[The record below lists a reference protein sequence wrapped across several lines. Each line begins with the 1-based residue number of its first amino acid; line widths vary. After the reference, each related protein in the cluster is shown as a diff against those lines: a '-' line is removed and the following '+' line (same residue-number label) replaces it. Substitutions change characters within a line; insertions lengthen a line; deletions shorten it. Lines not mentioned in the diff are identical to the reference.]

1 MTDAA
6 SLTLQVARAL
16 TRRLAGAPAVGPCPM
31 PELEALVRPLLTRA
45 RWRSDAG
52 DGRFAPIAAR
62 AQAWGTDGCRH
73 DALIRLALDYV
84 SLLDAG
90 GARTKYG
97 MRVAAELD
105 DALALAPSIVM
116 LPSFETLDMVDLL
129 RLRATSA
136 RVVGL
141 RDSTTMADG
150 DACTP
155 SEFFWHDVDHLR
167 FMVREDLAVLGV
179 AIPDAYGAPDR
190 DGRRTTFDAATGG
203 HRRVLA
209 AAVAPLVAR
218 RGEHARLMQRAAATV
233 DGLLSG
239 LARCGGGQTPD
250 VAAACVLLFEICHEK
265 SLTPVPEILRREL
278 AGEPHIVKVRSK
290 LARRFWGEAVDP
302 GLADHLVAGRALLL
316 RLLAE
321 EGAA

>member
-1 MTDAA
+1 MDDAV
-6 SLTLQVARAL
+6 SPTVQVARAL
-16 TRRLAGAPAVGPCPM
+16 TRRLAEAPAVDPCPM

-45 RWRSDAG
+45 RWRNDAG
-52 DGRFAPIAAR
+52 DRRFAPIVAR
-62 AQAWGTDGCRH
+62 AQAWVTGGCRH
-73 DALIRLALDYV
+73 DALVRLALDYV

-90 GARTKYG
+90 SARGAYG

-116 LPSFETLDMVDLL
+116 LPSFEALDMVGLL

-141 RDSTTMADG
+141 RDGTAMADG

-190 DGRRTTFDAATGG
+190 DGRRSTFDAASGG
-203 HRRVLA
+203 HRRILA
-209 AAVAPLVAR
+209 AAVAPLAAR
-218 RGEHARLMQRAAATV
+218 RSEHARLMQRAAATI

-239 LARCGGGQTPD
+239 LARCESGQAPG
-250 VAAACVLLFEICHEK
+250 VAAARLLLFEICHEK
-265 SLTPVPEILRREL
+265 SLTPVPEILRRAL
-278 AGEPHIVKVRSK
+278 ADEAHIAKVRSK

-316 RLLAE
+316 RLLVE
-321 EGAA
+321 EHVA